1 MRRTLAVVALCA
13 TPLLGAQAADG
24 ASVRESDPVV
34 LRGSSVKRLIG
45 VDPSRIVAFRY
56 RRGWVQ
62 VPVQVDE
69 RRKVELGR
77 VYSESGGGPT
87 VTAYADPDASAGPDP
102 DPKLDGDDEIALM
115 ARDTGGRAPSTGRP
129 SGVGST
135 RAVELIVRD
144 GVLGATRYVYLF
156 VRSRKSQLRPDAGRE
171 YVRYR
176 FELASGGSYRDSY
189 RTGAGPNPER
199 SSVAAPAYRRT
210 FSDRWIDDG
219 LAILAGDATG
229 AEILDRHTVYLSGLC
244 SFNENAFSN
253 GEGGFLA
260 NTSGPV
266 RAIRSFIGA
275 QSGPYTQRDH
285 VFYAAREDIH
295 TYLRVHSVPGPA
307 DLFDFAPAAIGMSHR
322 SNLDQAGVVIDGK
335 PDPQPSGEARWQL
348 VDGPQ
353 GALVVS
359 GLLVTNVPD
368 ASLEAYYRDDERRSE
383 GCSGDGAA
391 YGVSGAV
398 IRTPNGTLPNTD
410 PSSQNHY
417 DLTATRVIH
426 YRAPGTQVATAR
438 RDDDFARRPL
448 KVRAAPRR

>member
-1 MRRTLAVVALCA
+1 VALCA
-13 TPLLGAQAADG
+13 IPLLGAQSAAA
-24 ASVRESDPVV
+24 ASVRTSDPVV
-34 LRGSSVKRLIG
+34 VRASSVAPLIG

-69 RRKVELGR
+69 RRKVALGS
-77 VYSESGGGPT
+77 VYSESGGGPI

-102 DPKLDGDDEIALM
+102 NPRLDADDEIALM
-115 ARDTGGRAPSTGRP
+115 ARDTGGRAPAGGRP
-129 SGVGST
+129 RGVSSK
-135 RAVELIVRD
+135 RAVELSVRD
-144 GVLGATRYVYLF
+144 RVLGATRYVYLF
-156 VRSRKSQLRPDAGRE
+156 VRTADSDRRPGAGRE
-171 YVRYR
+171 YVRYD
-176 FELASGGSYRDSY
+176 FQLASGGSYRDSY

-199 SSVAAPAYRRT
+199 SRVAAPAYRRT

-219 LAILAGDATG
+219 LAILAGGATG
-229 AEILDRHTVYLSGLC
+229 AEILDRHTVYLAGAC

-285 VFYAAREDIH
+285 VFYAAREDIR
-295 TYLRVHSVPGPA
+295 TYLRVHSVPGPV
-307 DLFDFAPAAIGMSHR
+307 DLFDFAPAAIGMTHR
-322 SNLDQAGVVIDGK
+322 SNLDPAGVVIDGK
-335 PDPQPSGEARWQL
+335 PDAYPSGEARWQL

-359 GLLVTNVPD
+359 GRLETNVPG
-368 ASLEAYYRDDERRSE
+368 ASLEAHYVDDERP
-383 GCSGDGAA
+383 GNTCSGDGAA
-391 YGVSGAV
+391 YGVSGAAV
-398 IRTPNGTLPNTD
+398 RTPSGTVPNTD
-410 PSSQNHY
+410 PSSEDHY
-417 DLTATRVIH
+417 DLTAHRVVY
-426 YRAPGTQVATAR
+426 YRAPGTTAEAAR

-448 KVRAAPRR
+448 KARAAPRR